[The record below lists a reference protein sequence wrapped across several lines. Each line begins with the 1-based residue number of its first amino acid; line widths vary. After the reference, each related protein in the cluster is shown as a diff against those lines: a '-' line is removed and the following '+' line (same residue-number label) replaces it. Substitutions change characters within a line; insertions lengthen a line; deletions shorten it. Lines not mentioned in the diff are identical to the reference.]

1 MNIDKR
7 LHRGS
12 VDRGVLKTEREYG
25 KEEEGRPGRGTCVE
39 EETLT
44 SSSSAGECNGSSHQ
58 MWWPGSSSIELRRAA
73 SRDHMMQ
80 RRLVRAGMVEVRNT
94 D

>member
-1 MNIDKR
+1 MAKKR
-7 LHRGS
+7 RR
-12 VDRGVLKTEREYG
+12 VAQA
-25 KEEEGRPGRGTCVE
+25 EECAE

-44 SSSSAGECNGSSHQ
+44 SSSSPECNGSHQ
-58 MWWPGSSSIELRRAA
+58 TWWSGSSSIELLRAT

-94 D
+94 DWDDKVLTPQLSTSK